1 MNNNSNQFL
10 ELKKEKGILKAIG
23 SILIAIVASS
33 HHWVHTLLIALGLT
47 SLGTG
52 LLSLPPWIKIGFMLI
67 SLFISF
73 LMLRVAKRKWNH
85 HRSVSWVYLISSIL
99 SIIIVLTSLFQVFTS
114 NNPNQQN
121 KDQKVEHQ
129 QHHNNKSN
137 DNK

>member
-1 MNNNSNQFL
+1 MNNSSQEL
-10 ELKKEKGILKAIG
+10 EPKKEGILKAIG

-33 HHWVHTLLIALGLT
+33 HHWLHTLLIALGLT

-52 LLSLPPWIKIGFMLI
+52 LLSLPTWIKMGFMLFSLLI
-67 SLFISF
+67 SV

-99 SIIIVLTSLFQVFTS
+99 SIIIVLTSLLQVFTS
-114 NNPNQQN
+114 NDPNQQN
-121 KDQKVEHQ
+121 NDKQAEHQ

-137 DNK
+137 N

>member
-1 MNNNSNQFL
+1 MNNSSQEL
-10 ELKKEKGILKAIG
+10 EQKKEKGILKAIG

-33 HHWVHTLLIALGLT
+33 HHWLHTLLIALGLT

-52 LLSLPPWIKIGFMLI
+52 LLSLPPWIKIGFMLF
-67 SLFISF
+67 SLFISI

-99 SIIIVLTSLFQVFTS
+99 SIIIVLTSLLQVFTS
-114 NNPNQQN
+114 NDPNQQN
-121 KDQKVEHQ
+121 NDKQAEHQ

-137 DNK
+137 N